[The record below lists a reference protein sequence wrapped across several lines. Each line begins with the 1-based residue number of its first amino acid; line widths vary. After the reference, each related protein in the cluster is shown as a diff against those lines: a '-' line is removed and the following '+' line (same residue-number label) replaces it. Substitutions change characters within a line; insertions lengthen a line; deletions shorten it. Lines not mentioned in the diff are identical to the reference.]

1 MGQRASCASFCIR
14 ACYAR
19 RRLADR
25 QPMRPL
31 NLITLFLVIGG
42 SAAQAHAV
50 DTETSLSWTLDPWI
64 IVPLSTTGMV
74 YLLGAARLLARS
86 HIGRQA
92 LASHFALFA
101 TGWLTLAGAL
111 ISPLHSLG
119 ERLFTVHMVEHEIIM
134 ASSAPL
140 IVLARPSGTMMWAL
154 PRGPRLVL
162 RAALNAPTVRTGWRW
177 LSAPRVATL
186 LHGIAIW
193 AWHAPPLFD
202 AAVTNVVLH
211 RLQHLSFFV
220 TAVLVW
226 WAIFY
231 CRDRGVAA
239 WDVFITML
247 HTSVLGALISLSP
260 HVLYHIQTEHAQNW
274 GFLPLEDQQLA
285 GIVMWV
291 PAGTIYAGI
300 AIWLVAQWIKTS
312 SIAAQ

>member
-1 MGQRASCASFCIR
+1 
-14 ACYAR
+14 
-19 RRLADR
+19 
-25 QPMRPL
+25 MRPL
-31 NLITLFLVIGG
+31 ILIALFFVIDGR
-42 SAAQAHAV
+42 AAQAHAI
-50 DTETSLSWTLDPWI
+50 DTESSLSWTLDPWI
-64 IVPLSTTGMV
+64 VVPLLTTGML
-74 YLLGAARLLARS
+74 YLLGTARLLTRS
-86 HIGRQA
+86 HAGRRA
-92 LASHFALFA
+92 RTSHFALFA

-119 ERLFTVHMVEHEIIM
+119 ERLFFVHMVEHESIM
-134 ASSAPL
+134 AISAPL
-140 IVLARPSGTMMWAL
+140 IVLARPIGTMMWAF
-154 PRGPRLVL
+154 PRRVRLGL
-162 RAALNAPTVRTGWRW
+162 RTALNAPAVRTCWRW
-177 LSAPRVATL
+177 LSAPRIATL

-211 RLQHLSFFV
+211 RLQHLSFLV
-220 TAVLVW
+220 TAVLFW

-247 HTSVLGALISLSP
+247 HTSVLGALISLGP
-260 HVLYHIQTEHAQNW
+260 RVLYHVQTEHAQNW

-312 SIAAQ
+312 SIAEQPDVPLRA